1 MTEEE
6 FITELTKLNIEV
18 TPEKLDQL
26 KEYASFLL
34 EYNQHTNLTAIRD
47 RNEVY
52 LKHFYDSL
60 TIVKAINLKEVN
72 TVLDIGT
79 GPGFPGMVLKIIY
92 PHLQI
97 TLMDSNNKKIGF
109 LKALAQ
115 ELNLNVEIIYG
126 RAEEFI
132 VNRREYYDVVTSRAV
147 ASLDILA
154 ELSIPYV
161 KTNGLF
167 VAMKSN
173 YQEELQATLPILKKL
188 DSKVEKI
195 EKFSLPKI
203 EANRAIIC
211 IRKEKATNHKY
222 PRNYNQIKNAS
233 KLSCMAIA

>member
-34 EYNQHTNLTAIRD
+34 EYNQHTNLTAMRD
-47 RNEVY
+47 INEVY

-72 TVLDIGT
+72 TLLDIGT

-97 TLMDSNNKKIGF
+97 TLMDSNNKKINF

-188 DSKVEKI
+188 ESKVEKI

-233 KLSCMAIA
+233 KLSCKK

>member
-47 RNEVY
+47 INEVY

-72 TVLDIGT
+72 TLLDIGT

-97 TLMDSNNKKIGF
+97 TLMDSNNKKINF

-132 VNRREYYDVVTSRAV
+132 VIRREYYDVVTSRAV

-173 YQEELQATLPILKKL
+173 YQEELQAGQGRLCRPAQRGAGHL
-188 DSKVEKI
+188 
-195 EKFSLPKI
+195 
-203 EANRAIIC
+203 
-211 IRKEKATNHKY
+211 
-222 PRNYNQIKNAS
+222 
-233 KLSCMAIA
+233 

>member
-47 RNEVY
+47 INEVY

-72 TVLDIGT
+72 TLLDIGT

-132 VNRREYYDVVTSRAV
+132 VNRREYYDIVTSRAV

-233 KLSCMAIA
+233 KLSCKK

>member
-47 RNEVY
+47 INEVY

-72 TVLDIGT
+72 TLLDIGT

-97 TLMDSNNKKIGF
+97 TLMDSNNKKINF

-188 DSKVEKI
+188 ESKVEKI

-233 KLSCMAIA
+233 KLSCKK

>member
-47 RNEVY
+47 INEVY

-72 TVLDIGT
+72 TLLDIGT

-97 TLMDSNNKKIGF
+97 TLMDSNNKKINF

-115 ELNLNVEIIYG
+115 ELNLNIEIIYG

-132 VNRREYYDVVTSRAV
+132 VNRREYYDIVTSRAV

-233 KLSCMAIA
+233 KLSCKK

>member
-26 KEYASFLL
+26 KKYASFLL

-47 RNEVY
+47 INEVY

-72 TVLDIGT
+72 TLLDIGT

-97 TLMDSNNKKIGF
+97 TLMDSNNKKISF

-233 KLSCMAIA
+233 KLSCKK

>member
-47 RNEVY
+47 INEVY

-72 TVLDIGT
+72 TLLDIGT

-97 TLMDSNNKKIGF
+97 TLMDSNNKKINF

-154 ELSIPYV
+154 ELSISYV

-233 KLSCMAIA
+233 KLSCKK

>member
-6 FITELTKLNIEV
+6 FIIELTKLNIEV
-18 TPEKLDQL
+18 TAEKLDQL

-47 RNEVY
+47 INEVY

-72 TVLDIGT
+72 TLLDIGT

-233 KLSCMAIA
+233 KLSCKK

>member
-1 MTEEE
+1 MTEKE

-47 RNEVY
+47 INEVY

-72 TVLDIGT
+72 TLLDIGT

-97 TLMDSNNKKIGF
+97 TLMDSNNKKISF

-132 VNRREYYDVVTSRAV
+132 THRREYYDIVTSRAV

-173 YQEELQATLPILKKL
+173 YQEELQASLPILKKL

-222 PRNYNQIKNAS
+222 PRSYNQIKNAS
-233 KLSCMAIA
+233 KLSCKK

>member
-47 RNEVY
+47 INEVY

-115 ELNLNVEIIYG
+115 ELNLHVEIIYG
-126 RAEEFI
+126 RAEAFI

-233 KLSCMAIA
+233 KLSCKK

>member
-18 TPEKLDQL
+18 TPEKLGQL

-47 RNEVY
+47 INEVY

-72 TVLDIGT
+72 TLLDIGT

-97 TLMDSNNKKIGF
+97 TLMDSNNKKISF

-132 VNRREYYDVVTSRAV
+132 VNRREYYDIVTSRAV

-173 YQEELQATLPILKKL
+173 YKEELQATLPILKKL
-188 DSKVEKI
+188 ESKVEKI

-233 KLSCMAIA
+233 KLSCKK

>member
-47 RNEVY
+47 INEVY

-161 KTNGLF
+161 KTNGVF

-233 KLSCMAIA
+233 KLSCKK

>member
-47 RNEVY
+47 IDEVY

-97 TLMDSNNKKIGF
+97 TLMDSNNKKINF

-233 KLSCMAIA
+233 KLSCKK

>member
-47 RNEVY
+47 INEVY

-72 TVLDIGT
+72 TLLDIGT

-97 TLMDSNNKKIGF
+97 TLMDSNNKKISF

-132 VNRREYYDVVTSRAV
+132 VNRREYYDIVTSRAV

-233 KLSCMAIA
+233 KLSCKK

>member
-6 FITELTKLNIEV
+6 FITELTKSNIEV

-47 RNEVY
+47 INEVY

-72 TVLDIGT
+72 TLLDIGT

-233 KLSCMAIA
+233 KLSCKK

>member
-47 RNEVY
+47 INEVY

-72 TVLDIGT
+72 TLLDIGT

-97 TLMDSNNKKIGF
+97 TLMDSNNKKINF

-132 VNRREYYDVVTSRAV
+132 VNRREYYDIVTSRAV

-233 KLSCMAIA
+233 KLSCKK

>member
-18 TPEKLDQL
+18 TPEKLEQL

-47 RNEVY
+47 INEVY

-72 TVLDIGT
+72 TLLDIGT

-97 TLMDSNNKKIGF
+97 TLMDSNNKKINF

-132 VNRREYYDVVTSRAV
+132 VNRREYYDIVTSRAV

-233 KLSCMAIA
+233 KLSCKK

>member
-1 MTEEE
+1 MTEDE

-47 RNEVY
+47 INEVY

-72 TVLDIGT
+72 TLLDIGT

-97 TLMDSNNKKIGF
+97 TLMDSNNKKISF

-233 KLSCMAIA
+233 KLSCKK

>member
-47 RNEVY
+47 INEVY

-72 TVLDIGT
+72 TLLDIGT

-97 TLMDSNNKKIGF
+97 TLMDSNNKKISF
-109 LKALAQ
+109 LKYLAQ

-132 VNRREYYDVVTSRAV
+132 VNRREYYDIVTSRAV

-233 KLSCMAIA
+233 KLSCKK

>member
-97 TLMDSNNKKIGF
+97 TLMDSNNKKINF

-233 KLSCMAIA
+233 KLSCKK

>member
-18 TPEKLDQL
+18 TPEKLEQL

-47 RNEVY
+47 INEVY

-72 TVLDIGT
+72 TLLDIGT

-97 TLMDSNNKKIGF
+97 TLMDSNNKKINF

-233 KLSCMAIA
+233 KLSCKK

>member
-26 KEYASFLL
+26 KKYASFLL

-47 RNEVY
+47 INEVY

-72 TVLDIGT
+72 TLLDIGT

-97 TLMDSNNKKIGF
+97 TLMDSNNKKISF

-188 DSKVEKI
+188 ESKVEKI

-233 KLSCMAIA
+233 KLSCKK

>member
-47 RNEVY
+47 INEVY

-211 IRKEKATNHKY
+211 IRKEKATNHNY

-233 KLSCMAIA
+233 KLSCKK

>member
-47 RNEVY
+47 INEVY

-222 PRNYNQIKNAS
+222 PQNYNQIKNAS
-233 KLSCMAIA
+233 KLSCKK

>member
-47 RNEVY
+47 INEVY

-72 TVLDIGT
+72 TLLDIGT

-97 TLMDSNNKKIGF
+97 TLMDSNNKKINF
-109 LKALAQ
+109 LKDLAQ

-167 VAMKSN
+167 IAMKSN

-233 KLSCMAIA
+233 KLSCKK

>member
-47 RNEVY
+47 INEVY

-72 TVLDIGT
+72 TLLDIGT

-97 TLMDSNNKKIGF
+97 TLMDSNNKKINF

-233 KLSCMAIA
+233 KLSCKK

>member
-47 RNEVY
+47 INEVY

-72 TVLDIGT
+72 TLLDIGT

-97 TLMDSNNKKIGF
+97 TLMDSNNKKINF

-161 KTNGLF
+161 KTNGFF

-233 KLSCMAIA
+233 KLSCKK

>member
-211 IRKEKATNHKY
+211 IREEKATNHKY

-233 KLSCMAIA
+233 KLSCKK

>member
-47 RNEVY
+47 INEVY

-72 TVLDIGT
+72 TLLDIGT

-188 DSKVEKI
+188 ESKVEKI

-233 KLSCMAIA
+233 KLSCKK

>member
-47 RNEVY
+47 INEVY

-161 KTNGLF
+161 KTNGFF

-233 KLSCMAIA
+233 KLSCKK

>member
-47 RNEVY
+47 INEVY

-109 LKALAQ
+109 LKTLAQ

-233 KLSCMAIA
+233 KLSCKK